1 MAWVLVAWD
10 FNGKPALLGAVSGC
24 VAGLVAITPAAGFVT
39 PLASLVIGAV
49 GGAVCYFAVAVL
61 KQKLGYDD
69 SLDAFGIH
77 GIGGTWGSIA
87 TGIWATTAVNPDGAN
102 GLFYGETNLFFAQI
116 ISTIVA
122 YALGIV
128 GSYVLYKLVDHFI
141 SMRVDE
147 AEEIAGLDLV
157 EHGEQGYSGETIG
170 GSPILGALEN
180 SSELLARTVMAS
192 GHSAVK

>member
-1 MAWVLVAWD
+1 
-10 FNGKPALLGAVSGC
+10 
-24 VAGLVAITPAAGFVT
+24 
-39 PLASLVIGAV
+39 
-49 GGAVCYFAVAVL
+49 VL

-192 GHSAVK
+192 GHSALK